1 MKFIESNSNPK
12 LREINGLM
20 TKSGLRKKSDVFVVE
35 GQRELDRAI
44 RSGFVVKELYWC
56 PDVWDASHFESWME
70 KTSMKSPVIGLS
82 KKAYNKI
89 SYRSHSEGIIGLLHK
104 KSFSLD
110 SLPPTGDNPLI
121 LVVEHLEK
129 PGNLGA
135 ILRTADAAQVS
146 CVLVAEPKTDLY
158 NPNIIRSSV
167 GGFFSVPIGV
177 GSNDEVYEY
186 LSKKNINVYAACLQ
200 GATDYLKEDFSS
212 PTAIVMGAEDTGLGM
227 FWRER
232 SNKIIKIPMGGI
244 VDSMNVSVAS
254 AILIYEVLRQRNFN
268 H

>member
-1 MKFIESNSNPK
+1 
-12 LREINGLM
+12 
-20 TKSGLRKKSDVFVVE
+20 
-35 GQRELDRAI
+35 
-44 RSGFVVKELYWC
+44 
-56 PDVWDASHFESWME
+56 
-70 KTSMKSPVIGLS
+70 
-82 KKAYNKI
+82 
-89 SYRSHSEGIIGLLHK
+89 LLHK